1 MTAFNDVLIYDPE
14 EGVLTWK
21 VSRGRVA
28 KGQRAGAAHNQG
40 YRQVRVAGEN
50 FLEHR
55 VIWKMQTGE
64 WPPEDKVID
73 HINGDKAD
81 NRWANLRLL
90 SQARNVGRAQKPRG
104 DLPRGVW
111 LDQRRGTYNVNIG
124 LKPYRWTRSGLTL
137 KEATALA
144 AEWIQI
150 RYGDNLE
157 SSVAA

>member
-1 MTAFNDVLIYDPE
+1 MADFNDVLAYNPE
-14 EGVLTWK
+14 EGTLTWK

-28 KGQRAGAAHNQG
+28 KGQRAGAPHGQG
-40 YRQVRVAGEN
+40 YRQVRILGKVY
-50 FLEHR
+50 LEHR

-73 HINGDKAD
+73 HINGEKAD

-90 SQARNVGRAQKPRG
+90 FQARNVGRAPLQRS
-104 DLPRGVW
+104 DLPRGVT
-111 LDQRRGTYNVNIG
+111 LDKRRGTYSVQVG
-124 LKPYRWTRSGLTL
+124 LKPYRWQRSGLTL

-144 AEWIQI
+144 AEWIET